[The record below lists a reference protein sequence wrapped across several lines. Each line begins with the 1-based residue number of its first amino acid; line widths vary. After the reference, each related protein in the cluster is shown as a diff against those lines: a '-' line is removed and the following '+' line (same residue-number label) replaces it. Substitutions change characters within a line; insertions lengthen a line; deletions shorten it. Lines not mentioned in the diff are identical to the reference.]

1 MHKIEIMKNKY
12 MNTRLPKV
20 KNIFYFILLVFA
32 GAIACEDEDLGRKTS
47 NDTTPP
53 QPPTNVTYEPLYGGA
68 RLFYTLPND
77 EDLLH
82 IEATYTSKNDKKYSF
97 SSSYFVDS
105 LDVYG
110 FGDIQSHSIEVYA
123 VDRAGNKSSPVVL
136 EVTPLEPA
144 ISRVANSIEIKPAF
158 NSFFVDWVNELEQ
171 SINVYVDFS
180 YTQNG
185 EQKEFTSVFSSNL
198 PEDRRFVENLRL
210 TSGEPVRVK
219 IRITDIYENT
229 TEPIDKGE
237 ISLLSDVKIP
247 KEQWFLPAANDSM
260 GGIPQAFGDGLEGRL
275 RYLIDDIIDRG
286 DNLNFMHTHSRGRT
300 GNSADGNMPWN
311 VIIDLGA
318 HYKLSRIVTTQRH
331 SGGIN
336 NVNRGQYYQY
346 ENVGIYE
353 MYIWDEDTEEWEYV
367 SEHTIPVPVGLSE
380 LEFVKKG
387 EAGDEAYM
395 FPDEPQF
402 TKPTRYFRYRAVKGF
417 SANYT
422 RDDANCLSEITLYGQ
437 KVQ

>member
-1 MHKIEIMKNKY
+1 MYNSGYI
-12 MNTRLPKV
+12 
-20 KNIFYFILLVFA
+20 FILMTLIILSSVS
-32 GAIACEDEDLGRKTS
+32 CDDRELGRANSDDK
-47 NDTTPP
+47 TPP
-53 QPPTNVTYEPLYGGA
+53 APPTNVAYEPLYGGA
-68 RLFYTLPND
+68 RFFYTQPND

-82 IEATYTSKNDKKYSF
+82 IEASYTNDNDKKYSF
-97 SSSYFVDS
+97 SASYFVDS

-110 FGDIQSHSIEVYA
+110 FGDTLEHPVEVYA
-123 VDRAGNKSSPVVL
+123 VDRAGNKSEPIVVN
-136 EVTPLEPA
+136 VTPLEPA
-144 ISRVANSIEIKPAF
+144 ISRVAKSIQLKPAF
-158 NSFFVDWVNELEQ
+158 NSFFVDWENELEQ
-171 SINVYVDFS
+171 SINVYVDFNYS
-180 YTQNG
+180 QGG

-210 TSGEPVRVK
+210 SSGEPVNVK
-219 IRITDIYENT
+219 IRISDIYDNIT
-229 TEPIDKGE
+229 SPIELGD
-237 ISLLSDVKIP
+237 ISLLSDTKIS
-247 KEQWFLPAANDSM
+247 KSEWFLPAANDSM

-300 GNSADGNMPWN
+300 GNPDDGNMPWN

-318 HYKLSRIVTTQRH
+318 HYKLSRIITTQRH
-331 SGGIN
+331 SGGID

-353 MYIWDEDTEEWEYV
+353 MYIWDEDTKEWVYI
-367 SEHTIPVPVGLSE
+367 SEHKIPVPVGLSE

-395 FPDEPQF
+395 YPDEPQF
-402 TKPTRYFRYRAVKGF
+402 TQPTRYFRYRAVKGF

-437 KVQ
+437 KVK